1 MRMIRPWRELLSLDT
16 SRDLPVLDLLMT
28 KHGEIDD
35 GENEVFKRIGII
47 KVQPNE
53 EENVWS
59 RHQRTDF
66 NLFEITDISTRE
78 TYRRNSKDWFS
89 LCQNLIKLQ
98 ALNNYLPCEVKFS
111 ADNSR

>member
-1 MRMIRPWRELLSLDT
+1 MLSLDT

-53 EENVWS
+53 EENV
-59 RHQRTDF
+59 
-66 NLFEITDISTRE
+66 
-78 TYRRNSKDWFS
+78 
-89 LCQNLIKLQ
+89 
-98 ALNNYLPCEVKFS
+98 
-111 ADNSR
+111 